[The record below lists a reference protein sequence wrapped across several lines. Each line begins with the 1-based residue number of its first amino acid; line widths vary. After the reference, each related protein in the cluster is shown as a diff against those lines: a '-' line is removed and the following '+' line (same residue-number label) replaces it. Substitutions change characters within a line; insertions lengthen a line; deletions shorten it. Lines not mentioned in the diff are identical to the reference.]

1 VIRIAKIVFGVA
13 LLGFLSTSATAE
25 ILIATVGPMKG
36 QYAALGEQLRRGA
49 ELAVTGINAAGGVN
63 GEQLVLEAVD
73 DACDPKQAMAVAN
86 QLVKQGVKFVAG
98 HYCSGSSIAAAKIYE
113 AAGIIMISPS
123 STSPKF
129 TDEGG
134 WNVHR
139 VCGRDDAQ
147 GAFAGRAIAKAY
159 AGKSVAILDDGS
171 VYGLGLATLFKSA
184 LNGAGVTETVRESYK
199 PGAND
204 YNDLVQKLLTANV
217 ELIYTGGYAF
227 EAGSIIRQMRDFA
240 SSAVLVGGDALLIE
254 QFWATSGTSGEGT
267 LVTFA
272 PDAQKLNAARAVVE
286 AFKAADYNPEGYT
299 LHAYAAIQAFA
310 QAATATRSVDGH
322 ALSQWLRAGNS
333 FNTVL
338 GTLSLDAKGDVKEPS
353 FAWYKWSQGTYA
365 ETPMPF
371 PATVS
376 TP

>member
-1 VIRIAKIVFGVA
+1 MTRIAKIFFVVA
-13 LLGFLSTSATAE
+13 FLGLQNTAAEAE

-36 QYAALGEQLRRGA
+36 QYAALGEQLSRGA
-49 ELAVTGINAAGGVN
+49 GQAVADINASGGVN
-63 GEQLVLEAVD
+63 GEQLVLEVAD

-86 QLVKQGVKFVAG
+86 QLVAKGVKMVAG

-123 STSPKF
+123 STSPIF
-129 TDEGG
+129 TQAGG

-171 VYGLGLATLFKSA
+171 VYGLGLATMFKTA
-184 LNGAGVTETVRESYK
+184 LNGAGVTERVRESYT

-204 YNDLVQKLLTANV
+204 YNDLIQKLLSANV
-217 ELIYTGGYAF
+217 ELIYIGGYAF
-227 EAGSIIRQMRDFA
+227 EAGTIIRQMRDFA
-240 SSAVLVGGDALLIE
+240 SSAVLAGGDALLVE
-254 QFWATSGTSGEGT
+254 QFWATSGTSGEGS

-272 PDAQKLNAARAVVE
+272 PDAQKSNSASTVIE

-299 LHAYAAIQAFA
+299 LHAYAAVQAFA
-310 QAATATRSVDGH
+310 QAAAATRSVDGR

-333 FNTVL
+333 LNTVL
-338 GTLSLDAKGDVKEPS
+338 GALSLDAKGDVKDAN
-353 FAWYKWSQGTYA
+353 FAWYKWSEGTYA
-365 ETPMPF
+365 ETQPF
-371 PATVS
+371 PETVS

>member
-1 VIRIAKIVFGVA
+1 MPKLAKIIVAFA
-13 LLGFLSTSATAE
+13 LLCGMSASASAE

-36 QYAALGEQLRRGA
+36 QYAALGEQLSRGA
-49 ELAVTGINAAGGVN
+49 GQAVADINASGGVN
-63 GEQLVLEAVD
+63 GEQLVLEVVD

-86 QLVKQGVKFVAG
+86 QLVAKGVKMVAG

-123 STSPKF
+123 STGPKF
-129 TDEGG
+129 TQDGG

-159 AGKSVAILDDGS
+159 AGKGVAILDDGS
-171 VYGLGLATLFKSA
+171 VYGLGLATMFKAA
-184 LNGAGVTETVRESYK
+184 LNGAGVTERVRESYK

-204 YNDLVQKLLTANV
+204 YNDLIQKLLSANV
-217 ELIYTGGYAF
+217 ELIYIGGYAF

-240 SSAVLVGGDALLIE
+240 SSAVLAGGDALLVE
-254 QFWATSGTSGEGT
+254 QFWATSGTSGEGS

-272 PDAQKLNAARAVVE
+272 PDAQKSNSALAAIE
-286 AFKAADYNPEGYT
+286 AFKAANYNPEGYT
-299 LHAYAAIQAFA
+299 LHAYAAVQAFA
-310 QAATATRSVDGH
+310 QAATATRSVDGRT
-322 ALSQWLRAGNS
+322 LSQWLRAGNS
-333 FNTVL
+333 LNTVL
-338 GTLSLDAKGDVKEPS
+338 GPLSLDAKGDVKDAN
-353 FAWYKWSQGTYA
+353 FAWYKWSEGTYA
-365 ETPMPF
+365 ETQPF
-371 PATVS
+371 PETVS

>member
-1 VIRIAKIVFGVA
+1 M
-13 LLGFLSTSATAE
+13 LCSMSASASAE
-25 ILIATVGPMKG
+25 ILIATIGPMKG
-36 QYAALGEQLRRGA
+36 QYAALGAQLRRGA

-73 DACDPKQAMAVAN
+73 DGCDPKQAMAVAN
-86 QLVKQGVKFVAG
+86 QLVAKGVKFVAG

-113 AAGIIMISPS
+113 AAGIVMISPS
-123 STSPKF
+123 STNPKF
-129 TDEGG
+129 TEEGG

-139 VCGRDDAQ
+139 LCGRDDAQ

-171 VYGLGLATLFKSA
+171 VYGLGLAIMFKNA
-184 LNGAGVTETVRESYK
+184 LNGAGLTETVRESYK

-204 YNDLVQKLLTANV
+204 YNDLVQKLLIANV
-217 ELIYTGGYAF
+217 ELIYIGGYAF

-240 SSAVLVGGDALLIE
+240 SSAVLVGGDALMVE

-272 PDAQKLNAARAVVE
+272 PDAQKLNSARAVIE
-286 AFKAADYNPEGYT
+286 AFKRADYNPEGYT
-299 LHAYAAIQAFA
+299 LHTYAAVQAFA
-310 QAATATRSVDGH
+310 QAAIATRSVDGR
-322 ALSQWLRAGNS
+322 ALSQWLRAGSS

-338 GTLSLDAKGDVKEPS
+338 GTMSLDAKGDVNEPS

-365 ETPMPF
+365 ETQPF
-371 PATVS
+371 PATAS

>member
-1 VIRIAKIVFGVA
+1 MPKLAKIIVAFA
-13 LLGFLSTSATAE
+13 LLCSMSASASAE
-25 ILIATVGPMKG
+25 ILIAAVGPMKG

-63 GEQLVLEAVD
+63 GEQLVLEAID

-86 QLVKQGVKFVAG
+86 QLVAKGVKMVAG

-123 STSPKF
+123 STSPIF
-129 TDEGG
+129 TQEGG

-171 VYGLGLATLFKSA
+171 VYGLGLATMFKTA
-184 LNGAGVTETVRESYK
+184 LNGAGVTERVRESYE

-204 YNDLVQKLLTANV
+204 YNDLIQKLLSANV
-217 ELIYTGGYAF
+217 ELIYIGGYAF
-227 EAGSIIRQMRDFA
+227 EAGTIIRQMRDFA
-240 SSAVLVGGDALLIE
+240 SPAILAGGDAILVE

-272 PDAQKLNAARAVVE
+272 PDAQKSNSALTVIE

-299 LHAYAAIQAFA
+299 LHAYAAVQAFA
-310 QAATATRSVDGH
+310 QAAAATRSVDGR

-333 FNTVL
+333 LNTVL
-338 GTLSLDAKGDVKEPS
+338 GPLSLDARGDVKDAN
-353 FAWYKWSQGTYA
+353 FAWYKWSAGTYA
-365 ETPMPF
+365 ETQPF
-371 PATVS
+371 PETVS
-376 TP
+376 SP